1 METGIQNTVLS
12 LAVDPQD
19 QHSVVG
25 TMVHAGLID
34 MYARLSPPIAA
45 PLDEHRPPRIEAMR
59 ERNREWLSRHQAE
72 VKQLAAALR
81 RDVAKGHVGAWH

>member
-1 METGIQNTVLS
+1 MQAAGTKIELR
-12 LAVDPQD
+12 AVVCVAA
-19 QHSVVG
+19 S
-25 TMVHAGLID
+25 
-34 MYARLSPPIAA
+34 PIASSTA
-45 PLDEHRPPRIEAMR
+45 PMGCVASRVAAVAPTSGIDEHRPPRIEAMR

>member
-1 METGIQNTVLS
+1 MGAGTKIELRAVVCVAASPIASSTGPMGCVAS
-12 LAVDPQD
+12 RVAAVAPT
-19 QHSVVG
+19 SG
-25 TMVHAGLID
+25 ST
-34 MYARLSPPIAA
+34 PAA
-45 PLDEHRPPRIEAMR
+45 PLMR